1 MPELYCPVCHW
12 FGRYD
17 ERERHTELCSKICS
31 IAKKD
36 KENKELKEKN
46 NQITKNN
53 IDATIIIT

>member
-17 ERERHTELCSKICS
+17 ERERHAELCSKICS

-36 KENKELKEKN
+36 KEKKEIETKKN
-46 NQITKNN
+46 IENN
-53 IDATIIIT
+53 IHVV